1 LWLTFFSF
9 QFAPCTCDAI
19 KIVISNYFPPCCFIV
34 ARVIF
39 LCFEIEGETMKLI
52 TFLTKDFMA
61 FRTKLLIE
69 NVKDVLHHFNF
80 YFFYFDLLMMKEV
93 GDWVKAQNTIW
104 YSNLFMIQYE
114 NQRWVE
120 HL

>member
-1 LWLTFFSF
+1 MSYITSIFFF
-9 QFAPCTCDAI
+9 D
-19 KIVISNYFPPCCFIV
+19 
-34 ARVIF
+34 
-39 LCFEIEGETMKLI
+39 
-52 TFLTKDFMA
+52 
-61 FRTKLLIE
+61 
-69 NVKDVLHHFNF
+69 
-80 YFFYFDLLMMKEV
+80 FDLLMMKEV